1 MKHIIKKILKEERNI
16 SDIIKIVAKE
26 YNCST
31 WEINNGYCEDFALNV
46 LEKLGG
52 YEDNLFELSGDMFFN
67 QRDPEF
73 AKENWGD
80 VIETNY
86 GVWSKNLLDYWGYPP
101 NVNLNLVD
109 DEINHVWLF
118 YNGKHY
124 DAEVPEGVDNW
135 FEIPLIKRLFNR
147 YKKNMV
153 QENIKRILKE
163 ESLKQTLMD
172 EIMRSGI
179 RDTANM
185 ISVDVKELL
194 EMVGITGTKEDR
206 IFLIESI
213 MKNEAK
219 EEFNYCSYDIVPTPN
234 SITLYV
240 FIPKP
245 LPEHEGVWS
254 FDQWVV
260 HNASMLL
267 KVLIHKLGGGLI
279 RGHYIYVYN
288 TGDC

>member
-1 MKHIIKKILKEERNI
+1 M
-16 SDIIKIVAKE
+16 
-26 YNCST
+26 
-31 WEINNGYCEDFALNV
+31 
-46 LEKLGG
+46 
-52 YEDNLFELSGDMFFN
+52 NL
-67 QRDPEF
+67 
-73 AKENWGD
+73 
-80 VIETNY
+80 
-86 GVWSKNLLDYWGYPP
+86 
-101 NVNLNLVD
+101 
-109 DEINHVWLF
+109 
-118 YNGKHY
+118 
-124 DAEVPEGVDNW
+124 
-135 FEIPLIKRLFNR
+135 
-147 YKKNMV
+147 

-163 ESLKQTLMD
+163 ETLKQTLMD

-254 FDQWVV
+254 LDQWVV
-260 HNASMLL
+260 HKAEELISVLL
-267 KVLIHKLGGGLI
+267 HKLGGGLI